1 MSLAGPSLSYLR
13 RHSPQQ
19 RMTYSTGL
27 RIALHCL
34 SAIED
39 LHCIGYLHRDI
50 KASNFAVGYY
60 ASEARTIRILDFGF
74 ARSYLSWDST
84 KTYLESRRPR
94 PRAPFLGTDRYCST
108 NVHKRIEQGRRDDCW
123 SWLFMLVELLYGK
136 LPWRDVSSKKICQ
149 VKEDSLP
156 TLFRHGPVELYSALD
171 HLQSLKYESRPN
183 YDHLRE
189 IITKICAA
197 RGFKFSDPYDW
208 EAGGENYEVFEQLK
222 NNSTTTSTRE
232 TRTATSASPNSTS
245 QKFEHFENSQLG
257 ESFVEILDREPSP
270 PAEKFVSSK
279 QEKKNQKDDYHFE
292 DAKDSTK

>member
-1 MSLAGPSLSYLR
+1 
-13 RHSPQQ
+13 
-19 RMTYSTGL
+19 
-27 RIALHCL
+27 
-34 SAIED
+34 
-39 LHCIGYLHRDI
+39 GYLHRDI

-94 PRAPFLGTDRYCST
+94 SRAPFLGTDRYCSI

-149 VKEDSLP
+149 VKEYALA
-156 TLFRHGPVELYSALD
+156 TLFRHGPV
-171 HLQSLKYESRPN
+171 
-183 YDHLRE
+183 
-189 IITKICAA
+189 
-197 RGFKFSDPYDW
+197 
-208 EAGGENYEVFEQLK
+208 FEQLE
-222 NNSTTTSTRE
+222 NNSTTTATRG

-245 QKFEHFENSQLG
+245 QKFENFENSQRG

-270 PAEKFVSSK
+270 LAEKFVSSK
-279 QEKKNQKDDYHFE
+279 QEKNNQKDDNHFG
-292 DAKDSTK
+292 DVKDGTK